1 MNEKVQSLNS
11 MRTQSSLDVLRTY
24 LLIVASSG
32 GRMNEKTQSLHSQ
45 NNRIQNF
52 FYAFPSDEMTLHKT
66 TGLSKSFFH

>member
-52 FYAFPSDEMTLHKT
+52 FYAFPSDGITRHKT